1 MKKKKKK
8 LLFYMFK
15 KEKMGNR
22 NWNEIY
28 LIWQMIEEKSS
39 I

>member
-1 MKKKKKK
+1 
-8 LLFYMFK
+8 MFK

-28 LIWQMIEEKSS
+28 LIWQMIEEKRDKISYPDFYLE
-39 I
+39 